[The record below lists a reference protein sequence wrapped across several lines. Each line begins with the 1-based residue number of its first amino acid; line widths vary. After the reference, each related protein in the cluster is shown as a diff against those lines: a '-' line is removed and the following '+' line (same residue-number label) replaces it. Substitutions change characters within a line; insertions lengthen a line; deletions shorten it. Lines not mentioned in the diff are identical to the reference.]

1 VTLPTTITTER
12 LTLRPVEIRDLE
24 GYVTYYTGE
33 RTSGVGGP
41 KPRYLAVKQF
51 MAILGQ
57 WGLRGYGRY
66 AIDLNGTAIGHT
78 GVMHYDEAD
87 PIELT
92 WTLWDAA
99 HEGFG
104 YATEAARAVLTAWP
118 GPSLAVHVMPDNS
131 RSIKVAE
138 RLGFAH
144 DARVTG
150 PDYAPEL
157 MTFHMGAAQ

>member
-1 VTLPTTITTER
+1 M
-12 LTLRPVEIRDLE
+12 RDLE
-24 GYVTYYTGE
+24 GYVAYYTGE
-33 RTSGVGGP
+33 RTAGVGGP

-51 MAILGQ
+51 MAIVGQ
-57 WGLRGYGRY
+57 WGLRSYGRY

-78 GVMHYDEAD
+78 GVMHYDETD

-104 YATEAARAVLTAWP
+104 YATEAARAVLSAWS
-118 GPSLAVHVMPDNS
+118 GPSLAVHVMPANS
-131 RSIKVAE
+131 RSINVAK
-138 RLGFAH
+138 RLGFIH
-144 DARVTG
+144 DNSVAG

-157 MTFHMGAAQ
+157 MTYRLGAV